1 MKIDSRTKLFYAV
14 AANSMILTAPLE
26 FSLAM
31 VVVPSILLLLEKK
44 VKLVCAFFAVYFVS
58 GFYFDYLKSLNFGTV
73 GTIVVATVFL
83 FYRALPA
90 FVVLYYIATTPKVD
104 EFIAAMGKMHVSNKV
119 TIPLTVMIRFFPT
132 VFDESRSISHA
143 MKMRRIRLFS
153 LRTLRNPFAILEY
166 RLIPLLVSLTKI
178 GDELSIAASTRGLS
192 PDAKRTC
199 VVPVGFH
206 VQDYIVMVYCVAVV
220 AVFAVRSA
228 IP

>member
-1 MKIDSRTKLFYAV
+1 MKIDSRTKLFFAI
-14 AANSMILTAPLE
+14 AANSMVFTAPLA

-31 VVVPSILLLLEKK
+31 VVVPSVLLLIEKK
-44 VKLVCAFFAVYFVS
+44 FKFVCFFFFTYLIA
-58 GFYFDYLKSLNFGTV
+58 GLCFDHLKSMNFGTF
-73 GTIVVATVFL
+73 GTIVVATFFL
-83 FYRALPA
+83 FYRAVPA
-90 FVVLYYIATTPKVD
+90 FVVLYYIATTTKVD
-104 EFIAAMGKMHVSNKV
+104 EFIAAMGRMHISNKV

-143 MKMRRIRLFS
+143 MKMRGIRLFS
-153 LRTLRNPFAILEY
+153 LRTLKNPFAILEY

-206 VQDYIVMVYCVAVV
+206 LQDFVVMVYCVAVV
-220 AVFAVRSA
+220 AVFAARSA
-228 IP
+228 A